1 MKFSLLR
8 DRYYTKI
15 HKNIACLK
23 CCERRAHD
31 SKRPM
36 VLTVICGENIYKE
49 TLLMG
54 FFVFIVLGG
63 TGWGEGVAESLVGNT

>member
-1 MKFSLLR
+1 
-8 DRYYTKI
+8 
-15 HKNIACLK
+15 
-23 CCERRAHD
+23 
-31 SKRPM
+31 M
-36 VLTVICGENIYKE
+36 VLMVICGENIYKE